1 MVVVVFGQRTDR
13 LGSAVELTL
22 IQADQY
28 QTVDTTTPE
37 PNAEALI
44 EEARQR
50 QWKRRLVVGGVVLI
64 AVVAIATWDAI
75 SGGSLTNPS
84 PIATTAP
91 LPTATPSRCV
101 AQSLGVETLGVQT
114 QMNWIYEAFLMHN
127 LRAASCNVLA
137 GPPTLRPYKLV
148 GGRRMFLPDAF
159 RPSSS
164 CARIPYS
171 ALNDCGKVVV
181 LGGHGYASFGIAVGL
196 GTGPCERSNGF
207 LIRLAGVTGTVN
219 VPGSVGYCGTSLPVG
234 ALLSGCSAQQ
244 MDRGNLIVASASD
257 ARLAGCRLVKE

>member
-1 MVVVVFGQRTDR
+1 VTLLDEHR
-13 LGSAVELTL
+13 L
-22 IQADQY
+22 
-28 QTVDTTTPE
+28 TPNGGTE
-37 PNAEALI
+37 AEALI

-50 QWKRRLVVGGVVLI
+50 QRKRRLLVGM
-64 AVVAIATWDAI
+64 AVVVVAAASVTWAVVSRGTPHRPLSVATT
-75 SGGSLTNPS
+75 GPLP
-84 PIATTAP
+84 TTAP
-91 LPTATPSRCV
+91 ARCV

-114 QMNWIYEAFLMHN
+114 QLGWNYEAFLMQN
-127 LRAASCNVLA
+127 LRVGSCSVLA
-137 GPPTLRPYKLV
+137 GPPTLRPYRLV

-159 RPSSS
+159 RPSFS

-196 GTGPCERSNGF
+196 QKGPCQKSKGF
-207 LIRLAGVTGTVN
+207 LIKLAGVTGTVN

>member
-1 MVVVVFGQRTDR
+1 M
-13 LGSAVELTL
+13 TL
-22 IQADQY
+22 VHHEP
-28 QTVDTTTPE
+28 TVNDPAAHE
-37 PNAEALI
+37 AEALI
-44 EEARQR
+44 KEARQR
-50 QWKRRLVVGGVVLI
+50 QRKRRLLVGM
-64 AVVAIATWDAI
+64 AVVVVPAASVTWAVVSRGTPRRPRSVATT
-75 SGGSLTNPS
+75 GPLP
-84 PIATTAP
+84 TTAP
-91 LPTATPSRCV
+91 ARCV

-114 QMNWIYEAFLMHN
+114 QLGWNYEAFLMHN
-127 LRAASCNVLA
+127 LRAASCSVLA
-137 GPPTLRPYKLV
+137 GPPTLRPYKFV

-159 RPSSS
+159 RPSFS

-219 VPGSVGYCGTSLPVG
+219 VPGSDDCCGTSLPVG

-244 MDRGNLIVASASD
+244 MDRGNFILITGSSSD